1 MRGALTIFTNQFATA
16 ATVSGEK
23 GSVESVKMG
32 NEIVN
37 ANTDAPVEFEE
48 IVENHDAQIGMT
60 NVGSVGRIDILP
72 LHVQSLTGMVV
83 VVGVIFIMIIVF
95 RATRRESI
103 KKVFKFCFPG
113 RQHRI
118 QEQRHQEM
126 AMEMGRLGNRGLP
139 DVVQDCPTE
148 SVEDRIRDTVAQL
161 NLLTMQRAGMRKE
174 IGTIPK
180 VLQARDFMG
189 SGTIG
194 GGKEGQGC
202 QERAAAR
209 E

>member
-23 GSVESVKMG
+23 ESVETVKMG

-72 LHVQSLTGMVV
+72 LHVQSLTGMAV
-83 VVGVIFIMIIVF
+83 VVGVIFSMVIVF

-103 KKVFKFCFPG
+103 KKVFKLCFPG
-113 RQHRI
+113 RQQRI
-118 QEQRHQEM
+118 QDQRHQE
-126 AMEMGRLGNRGLP
+126 MEMGRLGRGLP
-139 DVVQDCPTE
+139 DVVMDCPTE

-189 SGTIG
+189 SGIIG

-202 QERAAAR
+202 QDKAVAR